1 MKHKSGAHFVCQCF
15 REYKEWKVFVHDT
28 YRWERKVEFQSSTLV
43 KELLDYFF
51 LNLISNAFMVGYF
64 DCKDSRSIFIKLNT
78 LIYEIPN

>member
-1 MKHKSGAHFVCQCF
+1 MCI
-15 REYKEWKVFVHDT
+15 
-28 YRWERKVEFQSSTLV
+28 V